1 MRSITFALTRLN
13 KQTSHC
19 TIIKDTDGNFRGYFM
34 KSQRVLLGRPSFS
47 HYRNW
52 GEGERGGG
60 GEAGNYDFGRVI
72 SHV

>member
-1 MRSITFALTRLN
+1 MRSITLALTRLN
-13 KQTSHC
+13 KH
-19 TIIKDTDGNFRGYFM
+19 TIIKLILTEISPGYFM
-34 KSQRVLLGRPSFS
+34 KSQKVLLGRPSFS